1 MERDYTMA
9 DTSILITGAQIADGT
24 GAEPKWGDILIK
36 RDRIVDCADKIE
48 ASDAVR
54 FNADGLI
61 AAPGFID
68 MHAHGDFDRLKH
80 AVSRERLLQGCT
92 MEVVGNCGL
101 TSFPYNDTI
110 GRELRPMM
118 ATIVGTDFDGFSRL
132 ADYFSFI
139 EDRGIALNLV
149 THVGHGIVRGYVMG
163 MSTDPASDEQLG
175 QMSNLVARALDDG
188 ALGMSTG
195 LIYPTGSM
203 TKTDELMR
211 LMKSAVSHRPNPTP
225 LYASHIRDESD
236 GILDALD
243 EAIEIAEQSGTGL
256 EIAHI
261 KCMGEK
267 NWGRAGEVIEK
278 IDVARKRG
286 IDITADIYPYLYAST
301 LLAMILMQPVGEP
314 DTVLVANAVRPD
326 GGQWDEV
333 VGQSLQELSDLW
345 NVSPDDAGRR
355 VITDAPSAMGV
366 AKFMSED
373 DVIALLGQSWTVIGS
388 DGIEDRDGKP
398 HPRVGSTMP
407 RFLGRYIREKGILSW
422 GEAIAKMTG
431 NTAKK
436 LGLSDR
442 GIIRPGNFADI
453 TLFDPET
460 ITDTATYKDPHSAP
474 VGIPHVMINGV
485 WALKDGVITSALPG
499 RVMRY

>member
-1 MERDYTMA
+1 MA
-9 DTSILITGAQIADGT
+9 QTPILITGAMAVDGT
-24 GAEPKWGDILIK
+24 GAEPKPGDILIEG
-36 RDRIVDCADKIE
+36 DRIVDYADRIDAPE
-48 ASDAVR
+48 AEVFDAS
-54 FNADGLI
+54 GLM

-68 MHAHGDFDRLKH
+68 MHTHGDFDRLKH
-80 AVSRERLLQGCT
+80 AIGIERLLQGCT

-110 GRELRPMM
+110 ARELQPMM
-118 ATIVGTDFDGFSRL
+118 MTLIKGHFEGFSRL
-132 ADYFSFI
+132 SDYFSFI

-149 THVGHGIVRGYVMG
+149 SHVGQGIVRGHVMG
-163 MSTDPASDEQLG
+163 MSTEPANDEQFAEMTL
-175 QMSNLVARALDDG
+175 LVARALDDG

-203 TKTDELMR
+203 TKTDELVR
-211 LMKSAVSHRPNPTP
+211 LMKSAADHRPNPAP

-236 GILDALD
+236 TILNSID
-243 EAIEIAEQSGTGL
+243 EAIAIAEQSSTGL
-256 EIAHI
+256 QIAHI

-278 IDVARKRG
+278 ITSARDRG
-286 IDITADIYPYLYAST
+286 VDITADMYPYLYAST
-301 LLAMILMQPVGEP
+301 LLAMILMQPIGAP
-314 DTVLVANAVRPD
+314 DTVLVANAVKPSGD
-326 GGQWDEV
+326 LWEEV
-333 VGQSLQELSDLW
+333 VGRSLQDLSDMW
-345 NVSPDDAGRR
+345 KISPEDAGQR

-373 DVIALLGQSWTVIGS
+373 DMLAFLGQPWTVIGS
-388 DGIEDRDGKP
+388 DGIEDREGKP
-398 HPRVGSTMP
+398 HPRIGGTMP
-407 RFLGRYIREKGILSW
+407 RVLGRYVREKGVLTW
-422 GEAIAKMTG
+422 GVAVAKMTG

-442 GIIRPGNFADI
+442 GLIKPGYFADI

-460 ITDTATYKDPHSAP
+460 VIDTATYKDPHCAP

-485 WALKDGVITSALPG
+485 WALKDGAVTGELPG
-499 RVMRY
+499 RVIRY

>member
-1 MERDYTMA
+1 MA
-9 DTSILITGAQIADGT
+9 DRPILITGALVADGT
-24 GAEPKWGDILIK
+24 GAEPKPGDILIEA
-36 RDRIVDCADKIE
+36 DRIVDYADRINAPE
-48 ASDAVR
+48 AET

-80 AVSRERLLQGCT
+80 AIGIERLHQGCT

-132 ADYFSFI
+132 SDYFSFI

-149 THVGHGIVRGYVMG
+149 THVGQGIVRGCVMG
-163 MSTDPASDEQLG
+163 MSTEPAGDDQLKE
-175 QMSNLVARALDDG
+175 MTDLVAQALDDG
-188 ALGMSTG
+188 ALGVSTG

-203 TKTDELMR
+203 TKTDELVR
-211 LMKSAVSHRPNPTP
+211 LMKHAASHRPNPAP

-243 EAIEIAEQSGTGL
+243 EAIEIAQQSGTGL

-278 IDVARKRG
+278 IDAARDRG
-286 IDITADIYPYLYAST
+286 LDVTADIYPYLYAST
-301 LLAMILMQPVGEP
+301 LLAILLMQPVGEP
-314 DTVLVANAVRPD
+314 DTVLVSNAVKPSGDR
-326 GGQWDEV
+326 WDEV
-333 VGQSLQELSDLW
+333 VGMSLQELSELW
-345 NVSPDDAGRR
+345 KVSPEEAGRR

-373 DVIALLGQSWTVIGS
+373 DVISLLQQPWTVIGS

-398 HPRVGSTMP
+398 HPRIGSTMP
-407 RFLGRYIREKGILSW
+407 RFLGHYVREKKVLSW
-422 GEAIAKMTG
+422 EEAIAKMTG
-431 NTAKK
+431 NTARK
-436 LGLSDR
+436 LGLADR
-442 GIIRPGNFADI
+442 GLIKPGYFADI

-460 ITDTATYKDPHSAP
+460 VIDTATYKDPHSPP

-485 WALKDGVITSALPG
+485 WVLKEGVVTDELPG
-499 RVMRY
+499 KVIRY